1 MRDEAALSGVRLYF
15 RRSKRFTNSMFALAT
30 EPSLRRLR
38 LRFFDFLV
46 RMCRLKLFWW
56 VIFPV
61 PVTLNLFLALEFVFT
76 LGMLHAFSVIPL
88 RRSRRRD
95 PC

>member
-1 MRDEAALSGVRLYF
+1 
-15 RRSKRFTNSMFALAT
+15 MFDLAT
-30 EPSLRRLR
+30 SPSLRMLR

-61 PVTLNLFLALEFVFT
+61 AVTLKRFLALEFVFT
-76 LGMLHAFSVIPL
+76 LGILMLYKLHP
-88 RRSRRRD
+88 
-95 PC
+95 

>member
-1 MRDEAALSGVRLYF
+1 MCD
-15 RRSKRFTNSMFALAT
+15 FAT
-30 EPSLRRLR
+30 SPSIRNAR

-46 RMCRLKLFWW
+46 KMWRLNERWC

-76 LGMLHAFSVIPL
+76 LGILNAIINGALEAISTERYLGSLFKQYPIFYYQNFGL
-88 RRSRRRD
+88 QK
-95 PC
+95 